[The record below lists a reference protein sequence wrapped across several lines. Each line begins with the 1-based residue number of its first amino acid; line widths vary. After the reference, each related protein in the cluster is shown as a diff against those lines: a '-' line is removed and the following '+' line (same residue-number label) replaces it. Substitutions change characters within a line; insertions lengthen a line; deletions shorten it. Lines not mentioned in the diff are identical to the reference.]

1 MNKCYTSI
9 LRNSWNLRL
18 SSSVTGF
25 LVFFALFFPPTA
37 VFASSEPTISEVQRL
52 LSLVNSSLLRG
63 NWDSSIGSLDEALNM
78 IQELKA
84 EEESADNNNNDNSSG
99 LEDAGDRNNDDS
111 DELSDGM
118 GQAIIDDNV
127 ERSQRCVEN
136 AKPGEVCALS

>member
-9 LRNSWNLRL
+9 LTNSWNLRL
-18 SSSVTGF
+18 SSPAIGF

-37 VFASSEPTISEVQRL
+37 VFALTEPTISEVQRL

-84 EEESADNNNNDNSSG
+84 EEESADNNINDNSTG
-99 LEDAGDRNNDDS
+99 LEDAGDRNS
-111 DELSDGM
+111 DELSDSM
-118 GQAIIDDNV
+118 GQAIIDHNV

>member
-18 SSSVTGF
+18 SSSAIGF
-25 LVFFALFFPPTA
+25 LVFFALFFPPAA
-37 VFASSEPTISEVQRL
+37 VFASSEPTISEGQRL
-52 LSLVNSSLLRG
+52 LGLVNSSLLRG

-84 EEESADNNNNDNSSG
+84 EEESADNNINDNSTG
-99 LEDAGDRNNDDS
+99 LEDAGDRNS
-111 DELSDGM
+111 DELSDSM
-118 GQAIIDDNV
+118 GQAIIDHNV

>member
-18 SSSVTGF
+18 SSSAIGF
-25 LVFFALFFPPTA
+25 LVFFALFFPPAA

-52 LSLVNSSLLRG
+52 LGLVNSSLLRG

-84 EEESADNNNNDNSSG
+84 EEESADNNINDNSTG
-99 LEDAGDRNNDDS
+99 LEDAGDRNSDDS

-118 GQAIIDDNV
+118 GQAIIDHNV

>member
-1 MNKCYTSI
+1 MNKYNTSI
-9 LRNSWNLRL
+9 LRNSLNLRA

-37 VFASSEPTISEVQRL
+37 IFASSEPTISEVQRL
-52 LSLVNSSLLRG
+52 LSLVNSSLSRG

-78 IQELKA
+78 IQEFQA
-84 EEESADNNNNDNSSG
+84 QEESTDNNNNDNSSG

-111 DELSDGM
+111 DELSDSM
-118 GQAIIDDNV
+118 GQAIIDHNV

>member
-1 MNKCYTSI
+1 MNECYTSI
-9 LRNSWNLRL
+9 LRNSCNLRL
-18 SSSVTGF
+18 SSSVAGF
-25 LVFFALFFPPTA
+25 LVFVALLFQPTT
-37 VFASSEPTISEVQRL
+37 VFASTEPTISEVQRL

-84 EEESADNNNNDNSSG
+84 EEESANNNNNDNSSG
-99 LEDAGDRNNDDS
+99 LEDAGNNDDS
-111 DELSDGM
+111 GDLGDST
-118 GQAIIDDNV
+118 GQAIIDHNV

>member
-1 MNKCYTSI
+1 MLTSI

-18 SSSVTGF
+18 SGSMTGF
-25 LVFFALFFPPTA
+25 LVFFTLFFLPTA
-37 VFASSEPTISEVQRL
+37 VFASTEPTISEVQRL
-52 LSLVNSSLLRG
+52 LSLSNSSLLRG
-63 NWDSSIGSLDEALNM
+63 DWDSSIGSLDEALNM

-84 EEESADNNNNDNSSG
+84 EEESADNNNNNDNSSG
-99 LEDAGDRNNDDS
+99 LEDTGDRNNDDS
-111 DELSDGM
+111 DDLSDSM

>member
-1 MNKCYTSI
+1 MLTSI
-9 LRNSWNLRL
+9 LRNSCNLRL
-18 SSSVTGF
+18 SSSVAGF
-25 LVFFALFFPPTA
+25 LVFVALLFQPTT
-37 VFASSEPTISEVQRL
+37 VFASTEPTISEVQRL

-63 NWDSSIGSLDEALNM
+63 NWEALNM
-78 IQELKA
+78 NQELKA

-111 DELSDGM
+111 GDLGDST
-118 GQAIIDDNV
+118 GQAIIDHNV

>member
-9 LRNSWNLRL
+9 LRNSCNLRL
-18 SSSVTGF
+18 SSSVAGF
-25 LVFFALFFPPTA
+25 LVFVALLFQPTT
-37 VFASSEPTISEVQRL
+37 VFASTEPTISEVQRL

-99 LEDAGDRNNDDS
+99 LEDARDRNNDDS
-111 DELSDGM
+111 DDLSDSM

>member
-37 VFASSEPTISEVQRL
+37 VFALTEPTISEVQRL
-52 LSLVNSSLLRG
+52 LGLVNSSLLRG

-84 EEESADNNNNDNSSG
+84 EEESVDNNINDNSTG
-99 LEDAGDRNNDDS
+99 LEDAGDRNS
-111 DELSDGM
+111 DELSDSM
-118 GQAIIDDNV
+118 GQAIIDHNV

>member
-1 MNKCYTSI
+1 
-9 LRNSWNLRL
+9 
-18 SSSVTGF
+18 VTGF

-37 VFASSEPTISEVQRL
+37 VFALTEPTISEVQRL

-84 EEESADNNNNDNSSG
+84 EEESADNNINDNSTG
-99 LEDAGDRNNDDS
+99 LEDAGDRNS
-111 DELSDGM
+111 DELSDSM
-118 GQAIIDDNV
+118 GQAIIDHNV

>member
-1 MNKCYTSI
+1 MNKCYTRI
-9 LRNSWNLRL
+9 IRNSWNLRL

-37 VFASSEPTISEVQRL
+37 VFALTEPTISEVQRL

-78 IQELKA
+78 TQELKA

>member
-1 MNKCYTSI
+1 MRKCYASI
-9 LRNSWNLRL
+9 LRNSWDLRL

-25 LVFFALFFPPTA
+25 LVFFTLFFPPTA
-37 VFASSEPTISEVQRL
+37 VFASTEPTISEVQRL
-52 LSLVNSSLLRG
+52 LSLVNSSVSRG
-63 NWDSSIGSLDEALNM
+63 DWDSSIGSLDEALNM

-111 DELSDGM
+111 DDLGDSMRE
-118 GQAIIDDNV
+118 AIIDHNV
-127 ERSQRCVEN
+127 ERSQKCVEN